1 MKKFLLFCAGLVA
14 LAVLLANLGPMIL
27 LAVSVWL
34 TYIIFNQFVKTV
46 STAGKVWWVI
56 AGLIVVSIGVA
67 NSFSVIGL
75 AALAALYF
83 IWNNWNSDRD
93 TVLNKPSEEEDPFT
107 SFEKQWADMNR

>member
-14 LAVLLANLGPMIL
+14 LAVLLANLGPMIM

-34 TYIIFNQFVKTV
+34 TYVIFKQFVKTT

-56 AGLIVVSIGVA
+56 AGVVVVSIGVA

-83 IWNNWNSDRD
+83 IWKSWNS
-93 TVLNKPSEEEDPFT
+93 TSAVTLQKPDEDHDPFT

>member
-14 LAVLLANLGPMIL
+14 LVVLLANLAPMIV
-27 LAVSVWL
+27 LAFSVWL
-34 TYIIFNQFVKTV
+34 TYVIFKQFVKTT

-56 AGLIVVSIGVA
+56 AGLVVVSIGVA

-83 IWNNWNSDRD
+83 IWKSWSNDREVD
-93 TVLNKPSEEEDPFT
+93 ITRPSEENDPFK
-107 SFEKQWADMNR
+107 SFEKQWADMNH